1 MEEKTKSLQDVHGI
15 TEDNTP
21 DLVSASDSGDDLS
34 LVDEGEILP
43 EADLTQ
49 DEQTTIQRSTRVRV
63 PIKRPMDEQTLF
75 QESQGSRQN
84 GNSMKNTS
92 SILEE
97 AYQQR
102 VNIGYFKSQGV
113 S

>member
-34 LVDEGEILP
+34 LVDEGEILL

-49 DEQTTIQRSTRVRV
+49 DESTTIRRSTRLRV
-63 PIKRPMDEQTLF
+63 PIKRLMDEQTLF
-75 QESQGSRQN
+75 QKAQEPRRN
-84 GNSMKNTS
+84 VNSMKCTS

-102 VNIGYFKSQGV
+102 VNIRYFKSQGV

>member
-1 MEEKTKSLQDVHGI
+1 M
-15 TEDNTP
+15 EDNTP

-49 DEQTTIQRSTRVRV
+49 DEPTTIQRSTRVRV
-63 PIKRPMDEQTLF
+63 PIKRLIDEQTLF
-75 QESQGSRQN
+75 QELQGPWRN
-84 GNSMKNTS
+84 GNSMKCTS

-102 VNIGYFKSQGV
+102 VNVGYFKTQGV

>member
-1 MEEKTKSLQDVHGI
+1 MKNCFNELEKDPTEEKTKSLQDVHSI

-49 DEQTTIQRSTRVRV
+49 DE
-63 PIKRPMDEQTLF
+63 P
-75 QESQGSRQN
+75 
-84 GNSMKNTS
+84 TS
-92 SILEE
+92 I
-97 AYQQR
+97 
-102 VNIGYFKSQGV
+102 
-113 S
+113 